1 MGNPFKDWSITDADE
16 HNRRIAEKQRRKLG
30 QPTEQSPPVAV
41 HQEREPVLKKPDL
54 RDGPDTTPQ
63 SKETLT
69 AGLLRLA
76 ESLWS
81 LLPKVGRFYSSHAK
95 EKTQRRFFILI
106 VDHRLKLIDEDNLE
120 GKYIIDG
127 LRYANIL
134 PEDNAATCKS
144 LVTQCLAEKPED
156 VGIQIEI
163 IEL

>member
-30 QPTEQSPPVAV
+30 QPAEQSPPVAV
-41 HQEREPVLKKPDL
+41 HQEREPAIQEPSLCARPD
-54 RDGPDTTPQ
+54 PAPQ
-63 SKETLT
+63 SKETL
-69 AGLLRLA
+69 AEGLLRLA

-81 LLPKVGRFYSSHAK
+81 LLPAVGRFHPGYSK
-95 EKTQRRFFILI
+95 EKTQRHYFILV

-120 GKYIIDG
+120 AKYIIDC
-127 LRYANIL
+127 LRYANLI
-134 PEDNAATCKS
+134 PEDNPATCKS